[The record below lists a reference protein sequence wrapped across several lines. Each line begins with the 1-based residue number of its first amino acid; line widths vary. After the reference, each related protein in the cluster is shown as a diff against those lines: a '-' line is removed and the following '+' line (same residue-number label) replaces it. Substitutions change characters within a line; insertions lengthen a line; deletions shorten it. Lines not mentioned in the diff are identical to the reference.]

1 MTIVKQREAELI
13 LRAARLY
20 YEGHYSQDQVASK
33 LNTSRSNVSRM
44 LSDAKRLGF
53 VEIKV
58 VSPTHKHEALSA
70 QLSELLKIKDVQVIT
85 SESNDLT
92 LNTVGRAAA
101 SALLTHL
108 RDNQT
113 IAISWGRGL
122 EATVVN
128 THSETLSGLKVT
140 QLMGSL
146 SSVNTSVSAE
156 EVGRNLA
163 KNLNAQFVPFLSPV
177 VVSHAKTRDS
187 MLEEDSIAKT
197 LRLARTAHVAL
208 VGIGSAGSS
217 SSEMVFE
224 EFKSP
229 KALRDELVK
238 DYAGDIAARFYK
250 KDGTPLSAALDARV
264 IGLTLEEI
272 KNIPRVIGV
281 ASGAEKVLG
290 VVGAARAGLIDTL
303 IVDLACANSVIKS
316 LQPTAVKSA

>member
-1 MTIVKQREAELI
+1 VKQRETELV

-53 VEIKV
+53 VEIKI
-58 VSPTHKHEALSA
+58 VSPTHKHEALSS
-70 QLSELLKIKDVQVIT
+70 QLSELLKIKDVQVIA

-101 SALLTHL
+101 SALLKNL
-108 RDNQT
+108 RDYHT

-140 QLMGSL
+140 QLMGSM

-177 VVSHAKTRDS
+177 VVSNSKVRDS
-187 MLEEDSIAKT
+187 LLEEESIART
-197 LRLARTAHVAL
+197 LQLARSADVAL

-217 SSEMVFE
+217 SSEMVFSE
-224 EFKSP
+224 Y
-229 KALRDELVK
+229 KATKTERDSLVSE
-238 DYAGDIAARFYK
+238 YAGDIAARLYK
-250 KDGTPLSAALDARV
+250 KDGTPLSAKLDARV
-264 IGLTLEEI
+264 IGLTLDEI
-272 KNIPRVIGV
+272 RKIPRVIGV

>member
-1 MTIVKQREAELI
+1 MKQRETELV

-53 VEIKV
+53 VEIKI
-58 VSPTHKHEALSA
+58 VSPTHKHEALSS
-70 QLSELLKIKDVQVIT
+70 QLSELLKIKDVQVIA

-101 SALLTHL
+101 SALLKNL
-108 RDNQT
+108 RDYHT

-140 QLMGSL
+140 QLMGSM

-177 VVSHAKTRDS
+177 VVSNSKVRDS
-187 MLEEDSIAKT
+187 LLEEESIART
-197 LRLARTAHVAL
+197 LQLARSADVAL
-208 VGIGSAGSS
+208 VGIGSASSS
-217 SSEMVFE
+217 SSEMVFSE
-224 EFKSP
+224 Y
-229 KALRDELVK
+229 KATKTERDSLVSE
-238 DYAGDIAARFYK
+238 YAGDIAARLYK
-250 KDGTPLSAALDARV
+250 KDGTPLSAKLDARV
-264 IGLTLEEI
+264 IGLTLDEI
-272 KNIPRVIGV
+272 RNIPRVIGV

>member
-1 MTIVKQREAELI
+1 
-13 LRAARLY
+13 
-20 YEGHYSQDQVASK
+20 
-33 LNTSRSNVSRM
+33 M

-53 VEIKV
+53 VEIKI
-58 VSPTHKHEALSA
+58 VSPTHKHEALSS
-70 QLSELLKIKDVQVIT
+70 QLSELLKIKDVQVIA

-101 SALLTHL
+101 SALLKNL
-108 RDNQT
+108 RDYHT

-140 QLMGSL
+140 QLMGSM

-177 VVSHAKTRDS
+177 VVSNSKVRDS
-187 MLEEDSIAKT
+187 LLEEESIART
-197 LRLARTAHVAL
+197 LQLARSADVAL
-208 VGIGSAGSS
+208 VGIGSASSS
-217 SSEMVFE
+217 SSEMVFSE
-224 EFKSP
+224 Y
-229 KALRDELVK
+229 KATKTERDSLVSE
-238 DYAGDIAARFYK
+238 YAGDIAARLYK
-250 KDGTPLSAALDARV
+250 KDGTPLSAKLDARV

-303 IVDLACANSVIKS
+303 VVDLACANSVIKS

>member
-1 MTIVKQREAELI
+1 VKQRETELV

-53 VEIKV
+53 VEIKI
-58 VSPTHKHEALSA
+58 VSPTHKHEALSS
-70 QLSELLKIKDVQVIT
+70 QLSELLKIKDVQVIA

-101 SALLTHL
+101 SALLKNL
-108 RDNQT
+108 RDYHT

-140 QLMGSL
+140 QLMGSM
-146 SSVNTSVSAE
+146 SSVNTSVSAQ

-177 VVSHAKTRDS
+177 VVSNSKVRDS
-187 MLEEDSIAKT
+187 LLEEESIART
-197 LRLARTAHVAL
+197 LQLARSADVAL
-208 VGIGSAGSS
+208 VGIGSASSS
-217 SSEMVFE
+217 SSEMVFSE
-224 EFKSP
+224 Y
-229 KALRDELVK
+229 KATKTERDSLVSE
-238 DYAGDIAARFYK
+238 YAGDIAARLYK
-250 KDGTPLSAALDARV
+250 KDGTPLSAKLDARV
-264 IGLTLEEI
+264 IGLTLDEI

>member
-1 MTIVKQREAELI
+1 MKQRETELV

-53 VEIKV
+53 VEIKI
-58 VSPTHKHEALSA
+58 VSPTHKHEALSS
-70 QLSELLKIKDVQVIT
+70 QLSELLKIKDVQVIA

-101 SALLTHL
+101 SALLKNL
-108 RDNQT
+108 RDYHT

-140 QLMGSL
+140 QLMGSM
-146 SSVNTSVSAE
+146 SSVNTSVSAQ

-177 VVSHAKTRDS
+177 VVSNSKVRDS
-187 MLEEDSIAKT
+187 LLEEESIART
-197 LRLARTAHVAL
+197 LQLARSADVAL
-208 VGIGSAGSS
+208 VGIGSASSS
-217 SSEMVFE
+217 SSEMVFSE
-224 EFKSP
+224 Y
-229 KALRDELVK
+229 KATKTERDSLVSE
-238 DYAGDIAARFYK
+238 YAGDIAARLYK
-250 KDGTPLSAALDARV
+250 KDGTPLSAKLDARV

>member
-1 MTIVKQREAELI
+1 VKQREAELI

-53 VEIKV
+53 VEIKI
-58 VSPTHKHEALSA
+58 VSPTHTHEALSS

-101 SALLTHL
+101 SALLKNL

-140 QLMGSL
+140 QVMGSL
-146 SSVNTSVSAE
+146 SSVATSVSAE

-177 VVSHAKTRDS
+177 VVSNQKVRDS
-187 MLEEDSIAKT
+187 LLEEESIAKT
-197 LRLARTAHVAL
+197 LQLARGAHVAL
-208 VGIGSAGSS
+208 VGIGSSR
-217 SSEMVFE
+217 
-224 EFKSP
+224 P
-229 KALRDELVK
+229 
-238 DYAGDIAARFYK
+238 
-250 KDGTPLSAALDARV
+250 
-264 IGLTLEEI
+264 
-272 KNIPRVIGV
+272 
-281 ASGAEKVLG
+281 
-290 VVGAARAGLIDTL
+290 L
-303 IVDLACANSVIKS
+303 IVIKIFTNVLDLS
-316 LQPTAVKSA
+316 LCRGAH

>member
-1 MTIVKQREAELI
+1 VKQRETELI

-101 SALLTHL
+101 SALLKNL

-177 VVSHAKTRDS
+177 VVSNTKVRDS
-187 MLEEDSIAKT
+187 LLEEESIAKT
-197 LRLARTAHVAL
+197 LQLARSAQVAL

-217 SSEMVFE
+217 SSEMVFSE
-224 EFKSP
+224 YKTT
-229 KALRDELVK
+229 KAERDALAA
-238 DYAGDIAARFYK
+238 DYAGDIAARLYK
-250 KDGTPLSAALDARV
+250 KDGSPLSAKLDARI
-264 IGLTLEEI
+264 IGLTLDEI

-303 IVDLACANSVIKS
+303 IVDLACANSVVKS

>member
-1 MTIVKQREAELI
+1 VKQREAELI

-70 QLSELLKIKDVQVIT
+70 QLSELLNIKDVQVIT

-101 SALLTHL
+101 SALLMHL

-122 EATVVN
+122 EAAVVN

-187 MLEEDSIAKT
+187 LLEEDSIAKT

>member
-1 MTIVKQREAELI
+1 VKQRETELV

-53 VEIKV
+53 VEIKI
-58 VSPTHKHEALSA
+58 VSPTHKHEALSS
-70 QLSELLKIKDVQVIT
+70 QLSELLKIKDVQVIA

-101 SALLTHL
+101 SALLKNL
-108 RDNQT
+108 RDYHT

-140 QLMGSL
+140 QLMGSM

-177 VVSHAKTRDS
+177 VVSNSKVRDS
-187 MLEEDSIAKT
+187 LLEEESIART
-197 LRLARTAHVAL
+197 LQLARSADVAL
-208 VGIGSAGSS
+208 VGIGSASSS
-217 SSEMVFE
+217 SSEMVFSE
-224 EFKSP
+224 Y
-229 KALRDELVK
+229 KATKTERDSLVSE
-238 DYAGDIAARFYK
+238 YAGDIAARLYK
-250 KDGTPLSAALDARV
+250 KDGTPLSAKLDARV

>member
-217 SSEMVFE
+217 SSEMVFD

-229 KALRDELVK
+229 KALRDELVA

>member
-1 MTIVKQREAELI
+1 MIVKQRETELI

-53 VEIKV
+53 VEIKI

-101 SALLTHL
+101 SSLLKHL

-177 VVSHAKTRDS
+177 VVSNSKVRDS
-187 MLEEDSIAKT
+187 LLEEDSIAKT
-197 LRLARTAHVAL
+197 LQMARGAHVAL

-217 SSEMVFE
+217 SSEMVFSE
-224 EFKSP
+224 YKTT
-229 KALRDELVK
+229 KAERETLAA
-238 DYAGDIAARFYK
+238 DYAGDIAARLYK
-250 KDGTPLSAALDARV
+250 KDGSPLSAKLDGRI
-264 IGLTLEEI
+264 IGLTLDEI

-290 VVGAARAGLIDTL
+290 VVGAAKAGLIDTL
-303 IVDLACANSVIKS
+303 IVDLACANSVVKS

>member
-1 MTIVKQREAELI
+1 
-13 LRAARLY
+13 
-20 YEGHYSQDQVASK
+20 
-33 LNTSRSNVSRM
+33 M

-53 VEIKV
+53 VEIKI
-58 VSPTHKHEALSA
+58 VSPTHKHEALSS
-70 QLSELLKIKDVQVIT
+70 QLSELLKIKDVQVIA

-101 SALLTHL
+101 SALLKNL
-108 RDNQT
+108 RDYHT

-140 QLMGSL
+140 QLMGSM

-177 VVSHAKTRDS
+177 VVSNSKVRDS
-187 MLEEDSIAKT
+187 LLEEESIART
-197 LRLARTAHVAL
+197 LQLARSADVAL

-217 SSEMVFE
+217 SSEMVFSE
-224 EFKSP
+224 Y
-229 KALRDELVK
+229 KATKTERDSLVSE
-238 DYAGDIAARFYK
+238 YAGDIAARLYK
-250 KDGTPLSAALDARV
+250 KDGTPLSAKLDARV
-264 IGLTLEEI
+264 IGLTLDEI
-272 KNIPRVIGV
+272 RKIPRVIGV
-281 ASGAEKVLG
+281 ASGAEKVFG

>member
-1 MTIVKQREAELI
+1 MKQRETELV

-53 VEIKV
+53 VEIKI
-58 VSPTHKHEALSA
+58 VSPTHKHEALSS
-70 QLSELLKIKDVQVIT
+70 QLSELLKIKDVQVIA

-101 SALLTHL
+101 SALLKNL
-108 RDNQT
+108 RDYHT

-140 QLMGSL
+140 QLMGSM

-177 VVSHAKTRDS
+177 VVSNSKVRDS
-187 MLEEDSIAKT
+187 LLEEESIART
-197 LRLARTAHVAL
+197 LQLARSADVAL
-208 VGIGSAGSS
+208 VGIGSASSS
-217 SSEMVFE
+217 SSEMVFSE
-224 EFKSP
+224 YRATKTE
-229 KALRDELVK
+229 RDSLVSE
-238 DYAGDIAARFYK
+238 YAGDIAARLYK
-250 KDGTPLSAALDARV
+250 KDGTPLSAKLDARV
-264 IGLTLEEI
+264 IGLTLDEI
-272 KNIPRVIGV
+272 RNIPRVIGV

-303 IVDLACANSVIKS
+303 VVDLACANSVIKS

>member
-1 MTIVKQREAELI
+1 VKQRETELI

-53 VEIKV
+53 VEIKI

-101 SALLTHL
+101 SAMLKHL

-177 VVSHAKTRDS
+177 VVSNSKVRDS
-187 MLEEDSIAKT
+187 LLEEESIAKT
-197 LRLARTAHVAL
+197 LQMARGAHVAL

-217 SSEMVFE
+217 SSEMVFSE
-224 EFKSP
+224 YKTT
-229 KALRDELVK
+229 KAERETLAA
-238 DYAGDIAARFYK
+238 DYAGDIAARLYK
-250 KDGTPLSAALDARV
+250 KDGSPLSAKLDARI
-264 IGLTLEEI
+264 IGLTLDEI

-290 VVGAARAGLIDTL
+290 VVGAAKAGLIDTL
-303 IVDLACANSVIKS
+303 IVDLACANSVVKS

>member
-53 VEIKV
+53 VEIKI

-70 QLSELLKIKDVQVIT
+70 QLSELLNIKDVQVIT

-101 SALLTHL
+101 SALLKHL

-177 VVSHAKTRDS
+177 VVSNAKTRDS
-187 MLEEDSIAKT
+187 LLEEESIAKT
-197 LRLARTAHVAL
+197 LQLARAAHVAL

-217 SSEMVFE
+217 SSEMVFG
-224 EFKSP
+224 EFKAT
-229 KALRDELVK
+229 KAQRDEVAK

-272 KNIPRVIGV
+272 KKIPRVIGV

>member
-1 MTIVKQREAELI
+1 
-13 LRAARLY
+13 
-20 YEGHYSQDQVASK
+20 
-33 LNTSRSNVSRM
+33 M

-53 VEIKV
+53 VEIKI
-58 VSPTHKHEALSA
+58 VSPTHKHEALSS
-70 QLSELLKIKDVQVIT
+70 QLSELLKIKDVQVIA

-101 SALLTHL
+101 SALLKNL
-108 RDNQT
+108 RDYHT

-140 QLMGSL
+140 QLMGSM
-146 SSVNTSVSAE
+146 SSVNTSVSAQ

-177 VVSHAKTRDS
+177 VVSNSKVRDS
-187 MLEEDSIAKT
+187 LLEEESIART
-197 LRLARTAHVAL
+197 LQLARSADVAL
-208 VGIGSAGSS
+208 VGIGSASSS
-217 SSEMVFE
+217 SSEMVFSE
-224 EFKSP
+224 Y
-229 KALRDELVK
+229 KATKTERDSLVSE
-238 DYAGDIAARFYK
+238 YAGDIAARLYK
-250 KDGTPLSAALDARV
+250 KDGTPLSAKLDARV

-303 IVDLACANSVIKS
+303 IVDLACANSVVKS

>member
-1 MTIVKQREAELI
+1 
-13 LRAARLY
+13 
-20 YEGHYSQDQVASK
+20 
-33 LNTSRSNVSRM
+33 M

-53 VEIKV
+53 VEIKI
-58 VSPTHKHEALSA
+58 VSPTHKHEALSS
-70 QLSELLKIKDVQVIT
+70 QLSELLKIKDVQVIA

-101 SALLTHL
+101 SALLKNL
-108 RDNQT
+108 RDYHT

-140 QLMGSL
+140 QLMGSM
-146 SSVNTSVSAE
+146 SSVNTSVSAQ

-177 VVSHAKTRDS
+177 VVSNSKVRDS
-187 MLEEDSIAKT
+187 LLEEESIART
-197 LRLARTAHVAL
+197 LQLARSADVAL
-208 VGIGSAGSS
+208 VGIGSASSS
-217 SSEMVFE
+217 SSEMVFSE
-224 EFKSP
+224 Y
-229 KALRDELVK
+229 KATKTERDSLVSE
-238 DYAGDIAARFYK
+238 YAGDIAARLYK
-250 KDGTPLSAALDARV
+250 KDGTPLSAKLDARV
-264 IGLTLEEI
+264 IGLTLDEI
-272 KNIPRVIGV
+272 RNIPRVIGV

>member
-1 MTIVKQREAELI
+1 MKQREAELI

>member
-1 MTIVKQREAELI
+1 MTIVKQRETELI

-101 SALLTHL
+101 SALLKHL

-140 QLMGSL
+140 QVMGSL

-177 VVSHAKTRDS
+177 VVSNSKVRDS
-187 MLEEDSIAKT
+187 LLEEDSIAKT
-197 LRLARTAHVAL
+197 LQLARGAHVAL

-217 SSEMVFE
+217 SSEMVFS
-224 EFKSP
+224 EFKTT
-229 KALRDELVK
+229 KAERDELAK

-250 KDGTPLSAALDARV
+250 RDGSPLSAKLDNRV

-290 VVGAARAGLIDTL
+290 VVGAAKAGLIDTL
-303 IVDLACANSVIKS
+303 IVDLACANSVVKS

>member
-1 MTIVKQREAELI
+1 MKQREAELI

-70 QLSELLKIKDVQVIT
+70 QLSELLNIKDVQVIT

-101 SALLTHL
+101 SALLMHL

-122 EATVVN
+122 EAAVVN

-187 MLEEDSIAKT
+187 LLEEDSIAKT

>member
-1 MTIVKQREAELI
+1 VKQRETELV

-53 VEIKV
+53 VEIKI
-58 VSPTHKHEALSA
+58 VSPTHKHEALSS
-70 QLSELLKIKDVQVIT
+70 QLSELLKIKDVQVIA

-101 SALLTHL
+101 SALLKNL
-108 RDNQT
+108 RDYHT

-140 QLMGSL
+140 QLMGSM

-177 VVSHAKTRDS
+177 VVSNSKVRDS
-187 MLEEDSIAKT
+187 LLEEESIART
-197 LRLARTAHVAL
+197 LQLARSADVAL
-208 VGIGSAGSS
+208 VGIGSADSLV
-217 SSEMVFE
+217 SE
-224 EFKSP
+224 
-229 KALRDELVK
+229 
-238 DYAGDIAARFYK
+238 YAGDIAARLYK
-250 KDGTPLSAALDARV
+250 KDGTPLSAKLDARV
-264 IGLTLEEI
+264 IGLTLDEI
-272 KNIPRVIGV
+272 RNIPRVIGV

>member
-1 MTIVKQREAELI
+1 VKQRETELV

-53 VEIKV
+53 VEIKI
-58 VSPTHKHEALSA
+58 VSPTHKHEALSS
-70 QLSELLKIKDVQVIT
+70 QLSELLKIKDVQVIA

-101 SALLTHL
+101 SALLKNL
-108 RDNQT
+108 RDYHT

-140 QLMGSL
+140 QLMGSM

-177 VVSHAKTRDS
+177 VVSNSKVRDS
-187 MLEEDSIAKT
+187 LLEEESIART
-197 LRLARTAHVAL
+197 LQLARSADVAL
-208 VGIGSAGSS
+208 VGIGSASSS
-217 SSEMVFE
+217 SSEMVFSE
-224 EFKSP
+224 Y
-229 KALRDELVK
+229 KATKTERDSLVSE
-238 DYAGDIAARFYK
+238 YAGDIAARLYK
-250 KDGTPLSAALDARV
+250 KDGTPLSAKLDARV

-303 IVDLACANSVIKS
+303 VVDLACANSVIKS

>member
-1 MTIVKQREAELI
+1 MVKQREAELI

-303 IVDLACANSVIKS
+303 ILDLACANSVIKS

>member
-1 MTIVKQREAELI
+1 VKQREAELI

-44 LSDAKRLGF
+44 LSDAKRLGY
-53 VEIKV
+53 VEIKI
-58 VSPTHKHEALSA
+58 VSPTHTHEALSS
-70 QLSELLKIKDVQVIT
+70 QLSELLKIKDVQVIA

-101 SALLTHL
+101 SALLKNL

-140 QLMGSL
+140 QVMGSL
-146 SSVNTSVSAE
+146 SSVATSVSAE

-177 VVSHAKTRDS
+177 VVSNQKVRDS
-187 MLEEDSIAKT
+187 LLEEESIAKT
-197 LRLARTAHVAL
+197 LQLARGAHVAL

-217 SSEMVFE
+217 SSEMVFS
-224 EFKSP
+224 EFKVS
-229 KALRDELVK
+229 KAERDELTK

-250 KDGTPLSAALDARV
+250 KDGTPLSAKLDARV

-272 KNIPRVIGV
+272 KKIPRVIGV

-290 VVGAARAGLIDTL
+290 VVGAAQAGLIDTL
-303 IVDLACANSVIKS
+303 IVDLACANSVVKS

>member
-1 MTIVKQREAELI
+1 MTIVKQRETELI

-44 LSDAKRLGF
+44 LTDAKRLGF

-58 VSPTHKHEALSA
+58 VSPTHKHDALSA

-101 SALLTHL
+101 SALLKNL

-140 QLMGSL
+140 QVMGSL

-177 VVSHAKTRDS
+177 VVSNAKVRDS
-187 MLEEDSIAKT
+187 LLEEESIAKS
-197 LRLARTAHVAL
+197 LQLARSAHVAL

-217 SSEMVFE
+217 SSEMVFS
-224 EFKSP
+224 EFKTT
-229 KALRDELVK
+229 KAERDELAK

-250 KDGTPLSAALDARV
+250 KDGSPLSAKLDNRV

-290 VVGAARAGLIDTL
+290 VVGAAKAGLIDTL
-303 IVDLACANSVIKS
+303 IVDLACANSVVKS